1 MTLSDEIRKLTQ
13 NMLEGHESRTA
24 AVAGIRTSTAQELA
38 EFHAAHQ
45 AQAAEQRQRLAEDR
59 DRLAS
64 DTAAFM
70 DETHAANRRMAAE
83 LRAHLDEQELARRE
97 QAAEDARGRAEDVA
111 ALKSDTAAFM
121 DETHSATR
129 QMAAEL
135 RAHLDEQESARQEQ
149 AAEDARERAEYVAA
163 LKSNTAAMLN
173 DLQAEFDKARGV
185 WSSFNRQRQVQQRRG
200 RVGRP
205 VAAPPPVK
213 EAPPTE
219 EAEAAAD
226 DLTVIRGIGTTMQH
240 RLNEAGF
247 YTYAQLTKAIPKELR
262 QALGEVGPRAKLE
275 EWIEEAR
282 ELLE

>member
-45 AQAAEQRQRLAEDR
+45 AQAAEQRERLSEYRDGLRRDTATFLSDAAGARQAMATQQREQRDEYRDGLRRDTATFLSDAAGARQAMATEQRGRLATER
-59 DRLAS
+59 ERLTS
-64 DTAAFM
+64 
-70 DETHAANRRMAAE
+70 
-83 LRAHLDEQELARRE
+83 
-97 QAAEDARGRAEDVA
+97 DVA
-111 ALKSDTAAFM
+111 AMRDRF
-121 DETHSATR
+121 
-129 QMAAEL
+129 
-135 RAHLDEQESARQEQ
+135 
-149 AAEDARERAEYVAA
+149 
-163 LKSNTAAMLN
+163 
-173 DLQAEFDKARGV
+173 QAEQSKVQADLSKARRV
-185 WSSFNRQRQVQQRRG
+185 WSSFTGQMQQRRG

-205 VAAPPPVK
+205 VAAPPPPPPPVK

-226 DLTVIRGIGTTMQH
+226 DLTVIRGIGTAMQH

-247 YTYAQLTKAIPKELR
+247 YTYAQLVKATPKELR
-262 QALGEVGPRAKLE
+262 QALGEAGPRVTRVNVE
-275 EWIEEAR
+275 EWIERAR

>member
-45 AQAAEQRQRLAEDR
+45 AQAAEQREQRDEYRDGLRRDTATFLSDAAGARQAMATQQHEQRDEYRDGLRRGTAALLKELDVAREAMATEQRGRLATER
-59 DRLAS
+59 ERLTS
-64 DTAAFM
+64 
-70 DETHAANRRMAAE
+70 
-83 LRAHLDEQELARRE
+83 
-97 QAAEDARGRAEDVA
+97 DVA
-111 ALKSDTAAFM
+111 AMRDRF
-121 DETHSATR
+121 
-129 QMAAEL
+129 
-135 RAHLDEQESARQEQ
+135 
-149 AAEDARERAEYVAA
+149 
-163 LKSNTAAMLN
+163 
-173 DLQAEFDKARGV
+173 QAEQSKVQADLSKARRV
-185 WSSFNRQRQVQQRRG
+185 WSSFTGQMQQRRG

-205 VAAPPPVK
+205 VAAPPPPPPPVK

-226 DLTVIRGIGTTMQH
+226 DLTVIRGIGTAMQH

-247 YTYAQLTKAIPKELR
+247 YTYAQLVKATPKELR
-262 QALGEVGPRAKLE
+262 QALGEAGPRVTRVNVE
-275 EWIEEAR
+275 EWIERAR